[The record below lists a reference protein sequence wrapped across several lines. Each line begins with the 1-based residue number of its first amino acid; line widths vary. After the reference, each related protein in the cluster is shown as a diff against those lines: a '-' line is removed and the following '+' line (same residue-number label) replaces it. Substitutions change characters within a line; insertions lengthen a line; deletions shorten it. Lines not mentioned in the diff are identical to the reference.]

1 MVHYQKKIILLGLLL
16 SIRGT
21 SSKWCWTCQCIFAR
35 WSLLGPELGCCSSRS
50 FDIDIMIHHDT
61 CVCVTRWMARC
72 KQPESEDWL
81 DADQWTCQSMP
92 KWLVAAVSNRLWKSL
107 DLSTLDPVW
116 SYPQKG
122 GFDRSKMQKA
132 WTWHEQA
139 NKWCQ
144 CHRHQHVPKLYCK
157 ESSKVRVAN
166 YDNKSLPIT
175 MSFNWDTLQS
185 DHYVLIS

>member
-35 WSLLGPELGCCSSRS
+35 WSLLGPELGCCSSMS
-50 FDIDIMIHHDT
+50 FDIDIMIHVC

-107 DLSTLDPVW
+107 DLSTLFDHILRKAVLTEARCKRHEHGTNKQT
-116 SYPQKG
+116 SDVSAIDTSTSQSCTAKNPQK
-122 GFDRSKMQKA
+122 
-132 WTWHEQA
+132 
-139 NKWCQ
+139 
-144 CHRHQHVPKLYCK
+144 
-157 ESSKVRVAN
+157 
-166 YDNKSLPIT
+166 
-175 MSFNWDTLQS
+175 
-185 DHYVLIS
+185 